1 MDKLGTGQ
9 RRHMMRGG
17 VVAGLLTLALVA
29 TACSSSPSTSNSGS
43 GGQTT
48 ATYAEAAQT
57 PPNYIFPFMSLAFFS
72 VNNINQ
78 FQQIMY
84 RPLYWFGNGNTP
96 NLNPSLSLAQ
106 NPVYTNGGSTVTLT
120 LKPYKWSNGE
130 TVTAQDVMF
139 WMNMLHAEK
148 ANWAGYS
155 AGAIPDDLSS
165 VVANSPTKLT
175 FTVTGKVNSYWFTYN
190 ELSQITP
197 MPVAWDI
204 TSPGAKAGS
213 GGCSAAPYGTA
224 DTACTAVYTF
234 LSKQAGYNPANP
246 NATNNSF
253 STYATNPI
261 WQVVDGPFRLTHF
274 DGTGNIT
281 MVPNPSYSGPVKPT
295 IKKFIELPYTSDS
308 AEFNALVGGQVNVGY
323 LPSQDITATTSD
335 PLTAGPNN
343 PRLSNFDLDPL
354 YTWSINYFPYN
365 FDSTGD
371 NGNAGKIFSQLYFR
385 QAFQDLV
392 DQPLYIKK
400 LYHNYGITTYGPV
413 PVYPANNFASS
424 FEKSNPYPYNPGKAK
439 SLLESHGW
447 KVVPGGTSTCTKP
460 GTAADECGAGIPAGA
475 QLAFVLQYASGITIT
490 SNTMNAEKSSWAQA
504 GINVTL
510 TSASFNSVIGTAVPC
525 PSGCAWQLQNW
536 GAGWVFAPDYYPTG
550 EAIFQ
555 SGAGSNSGNYSDA
568 TNDANIMATNTSDI
582 NLVKY
587 ENYLATQLPVVYQP
601 NYVTSMTEIQK
612 GLSGVTPQSPLW
624 AINPEN
630 WRWNS

>member
-1 MDKLGTGQ
+1 MQKLGTGQ
-9 RRHMMRGG
+9 RRYLMRGG
-17 VVAGLLTLALVA
+17 VVAALLTLALVA
-29 TACSSSPSTSNSGS
+29 TACGSSSPSSSGS
-43 GGQTT
+43 SGNGTT

-57 PPNYIFPFMSLAFFS
+57 PPNYIFPFMSLAFFT

-78 FQQIMY
+78 FQQLMY

-96 NLNPSLSLAQ
+96 NLLPSLSLAQ
-106 NPVYTNGGSTVTLT
+106 NPVYSNGGSTVVVN

-139 WMNMLHAEK
+139 WMNMLHAQK
-148 ANWAGYS
+148 ANWAAYS
-155 AGAIPDDLSS
+155 AGAMPDDLSS
-165 VVANSPTKLT
+165 VVANSPTQLT

-204 TSPGAKAGS
+204 TAPGAKAGS

-224 DTACTAVYTF
+224 DAACTAVYTF

-274 DGTGNIT
+274 DATGNVT
-281 MVPNPSYSGPVKPT
+281 MVPNPTYSGPIKPT

-308 AEFNALVGGQVNVGY
+308 AEYNALVGGQVNVGY
-323 LPSQDITATTSD
+323 LPSQDITATTSN
-335 PLTAGPNN
+335 PLEAGPNN
-343 PRLSNFDLDPL
+343 PRLSNFNLDPL

-371 NGNAGKIFSQLYFR
+371 NGNAGKIFQQLYFR

-400 LYHNYGITTYGPV
+400 LYHNYGINTYGPV

-424 FEKSNPYPYNPGKAK
+424 FEKSNPYPYDPTKAK

-447 KVVPGGTSTCTKP
+447 KVVPGGTSTCSKP

-475 QLAFVLQYASGITIT
+475 QLAFVLQYASGTTIT
-490 SNTMNAEKSSWAQA
+490 ANTMNAEKSSWSQA
-504 GINVTL
+504 GINITL
-510 TSASFNSVIGTAVPC
+510 TSASFNSVVGTAVPC
-525 PSGCAWQLQNW
+525 PTGCAWQLQNW

-550 EAIFQ
+550 ESIFQ

-568 TNDANIMATNTSDI
+568 TNDANIIATNTTDV

-587 ENYLATQLPVVYQP
+587 ENYLATNLPVVYQP
-601 NYVTSMTEIQK
+601 NYVTAMTEIQK